1 MTTGLS
7 ASGARIRGDDYQHLF
22 AWIQALRAI
31 QVGSGITKIGI
42 EDPEAGNADDVT
54 VYTESQEREYYQVKS
69 SVDARESI
77 DLDWLMKPS
86 RADGPS
92 VLQRFHSLW
101 ADAQKERKPKLFL
114 ITNRLAT
121 VGDPIMSVRD
131 GRDGTVARSLKRAGR
146 RSRAGIARKKL
157 AEHLQ
162 VCEKEVLL
170 FLEDLCFKLGKS
182 NDDWIEMALPY
193 MFAAGLRHDE
203 SAVSQGI
210 GIVRGWVTGGTRKLT
225 TAELR
230 RAVEPLNRPDDL
242 PAASLLVQA
251 IDQDPM
257 PEAATIVLDWASLFP
272 GSEPRVRRL
281 PSDQTLWNDL
291 FRPELQE
298 AARTLRA
305 QGHTNVLVRG
315 YMRLPT
321 WFAVGVELGKTAGFE
336 ITSFQGQAPW
346 SSKGVTSDIAVEH
359 VATNLGT
366 SDGLS
371 IGIALAFDLSED
383 VLIYLRDQK
392 IDVGDYVCLCP
403 VGGANNQAIRSAA
416 EARQWAYEVRDSIR
430 RLVQKYRPSRI
441 HLFLAGPHAAI
452 LLLGHLWDRMPT
464 TQLYEDL
471 GSIKGYSPSYLIPN

>member
-1 MTTGLS
+1 MKTGLS

-22 AWIQALRAI
+22 TWTQVLRAI
-31 QVGSGITKIGI
+31 QVESGITEIGI

-54 VYTESQEREYYQVKS
+54 VYTENQEREYYQVKS

-86 RADGPS
+86 RAGGPS
-92 VLQRFHSLW
+92 VLQGFHRLW
-101 ADAQKERKPKLFL
+101 ADAQKGCKPKLFL

-121 VGDPIMSVRD
+121 AGDPIMRMRD
-131 GRDGTVARSLKRAGR
+131 GRDSTVA
-146 RSRAGIARKKL
+146 SRLELAPPKSRTGSARKRL

-162 VCEKEVLL
+162 ICENETL
-170 FLEDLCFKLGKS
+170 FFLKSLHFRLGKT
-182 NDDWIEMALPY
+182 NADWIEMAMPY

-203 SAVSQGI
+203 NAVAQGI
-210 GIVRGWVTGGTRKLT
+210 EIVRGWVTGGKRKLT
-225 TAELR
+225 TAALH

-257 PEAATIVLDWASLFP
+257 PEAATIALDWTSLFP

-281 PSDQTLWNDL
+281 PSDQALWNDR
-291 FRPELQE
+291 FRPEVQR
-298 AARTLRA
+298 AAQILRA

-321 WFAVGVELGKTAGFE
+321 WFAVGVELGKTAGFQVA
-336 ITSFQGQAPW
+336 SFQGQTPW
-346 SSKGVTSDIAVEH
+346 SSEGMLSEIAIEH
-359 VATNLGT
+359 IATNLGVG
-366 SDGLS
+366 DGLA
-371 IGIALAFDLSED
+371 IGIALAFDLSTD
-383 VLIYLRDQK
+383 VLTYLHEKQ
-392 IDVGDYVCLCP
+392 INVGDYACLRP
-403 VGGANNQAIRSAA
+403 VRGANNQAIRSAA
-416 EARQWAYEVRDSIR
+416 EARQWAYEVRDLTR
-430 RLVQKYRPSRI
+430 RLVQEYRPNRI

-471 GSIKGYSPSYLIPN
+471 GSTEGYSQSYLIPN